1 MPTSLKI
8 YKDLT
13 FLLLPFAYLFAFFN
27 VIFLMS
33 ALVNPEILI
42 FVFAIASFVFYI
54 FTSRRFFKLGILNG
68 QKFSNK
74 SRMWL
79 KVNTTVSLI
88 LCSLFLVNGL
98 GILFTSD
105 AQLME
110 FIETKAKLTPGL
122 PKEFDLN
129 MLLVF
134 TKRVSAVIL
143 FTALLALP
151 HIFLTFRF
159 LKKYS
164 YLFEEAL

>member
-1 MPTSLKI
+1 MPTSIKI

-13 FLLLPFAYLFAFFN
+13 FLLLPFAFLFAFFN
-27 VIFLMS
+27 ALFLIS
-33 ALVNPEILI
+33 ALLNPEILI

-54 FTSRRFFKLGILNG
+54 FSSRRFFKLGILNE
-68 QKFSNK
+68 QRFSNR
-74 SRMWL
+74 SRVWL

-88 LCSLFLVNGL
+88 LCSLFLLNGL

-110 FIETKAKLTPGL
+110 YIETKANITPGL

-129 MLLVF
+129 MLLVI

-143 FTALLALP
+143 FTSLLALP